1 MDIKLELLKNYISD
15 FINNN
20 LEDFE
25 IDASQ
30 IADTLAINML
40 REIQSIITDEECSDF
55 EAVEKIVCL
64 FENNNID
71 FGFRHD
77 FLYITFTIQK
87 RAVKN
92 LFFYSSLIYIS
103 LNNLKHCFLVAFL
116 NYCNYN
122 FI

>member
-20 LEDFE
+20 LEDFQ

-30 IADTLAINML
+30 IADTSAINML

-64 FENNNID
+64 FENNNIA

-77 FLYITFTIQK
+77 F
-87 RAVKN
+87 
-92 LFFYSSLIYIS
+92 
-103 LNNLKHCFLVAFL
+103 
-116 NYCNYN
+116 
-122 FI
+122 